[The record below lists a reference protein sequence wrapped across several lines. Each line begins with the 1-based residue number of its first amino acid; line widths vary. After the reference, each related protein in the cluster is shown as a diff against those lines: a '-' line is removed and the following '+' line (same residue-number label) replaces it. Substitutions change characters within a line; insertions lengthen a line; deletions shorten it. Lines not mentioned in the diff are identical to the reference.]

1 MILTMGAPMQNDA
14 KLGLVAG
21 VAGVVVA
28 GILFAQPPQ
37 PSPHQP
43 TRVKT
48 AVVSPKPAGTT
59 SASLPVGKPEP
70 VAVPVSRK
78 TDPDD

>member
-1 MILTMGAPMQNDA
+1 MQNDA

-37 PSPHQP
+37 PQP
-43 TRVKT
+43 PQPARSKAAV
-48 AVVSPKPAGTT
+48 VVSPKPAGNT

-70 VAVPVSRK
+70 AAVPVSRK
-78 TDPDD
+78 SDPDD